1 MIKYNEL
8 DKKIFDYLAL
18 LPNTPDEDIL
28 AGGKEKNEVL
38 RTYLDQP
45 KFDFELKPHYEI
57 LKDLKMVNYDRGI
70 KMKQCCKDYLME
82 QFGDEEVVNE
92 IYAEYVSSIQEKLPE
107 LEGALAA
114 ENWSALDS
122 LAHAVK
128 GNALATGDTDIA
140 NTAISIRNAA
150 KMSEKNAAASLL
162 EKLKTLAGE
171 I

>member
-1 MIKYNEL
+1 
-8 DKKIFDYLAL
+8 
-18 LPNTPDEDIL
+18 
-28 AGGKEKNEVL
+28 
-38 RTYLDQP
+38 
-45 KFDFELKPHYEI
+45 
-57 LKDLKMVNYDRGI
+57 
-70 KMKQCCKDYLME
+70 MKQCCKDYLME